1 MVVRIDTVQC
11 LGVIP
16 KERLVGTHWI
26 GPVGSSASLGYMAK
40 RKTTGSSRK
49 KETPGSHFMEFV

>member
-1 MVVRIDTVQC
+1 MVVRIDTVRC

-16 KERLVGTHWI
+16 EERLEGTHLI
-26 GPVGSSASLGYMAK
+26 GPVGSSAGLGYMAK

-49 KETPGSHFMEFV
+49 KESPDSHFMQFV